1 MIKECRARIR
11 DQGKQSGYPN
21 KQKAQKVRNM
31 DGEPSEHVEENNV
44 PELSFLERSDIVY
57 EQP

>member
-1 MIKECRARIR
+1 MIRAN
-11 DQGKQSGYPN
+11 YPN